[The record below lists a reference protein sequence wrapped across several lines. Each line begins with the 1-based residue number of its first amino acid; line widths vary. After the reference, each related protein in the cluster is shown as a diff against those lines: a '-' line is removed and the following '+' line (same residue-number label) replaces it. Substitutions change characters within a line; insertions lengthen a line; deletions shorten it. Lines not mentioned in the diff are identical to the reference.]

1 MIFKQ
6 AVYAIRQD
14 VTVKILD
21 QGSYPGIRSRKISL
35 YNLAQQDM
43 VALHIVFRMG
53 WALPNPATRM
63 DEDRVGCPFAYL
75 EPATPVTTQTVTFTV
90 KDNAGSPEAIE
101 GAIVDVNGSRLK
113 TNASGEAV
121 FNLRPGTY
129 PAKIKKTGYSQITE
143 TVTVVASAVTKDVT
157 LIKNA

>member
-1 MIFKQ
+1 
-6 AVYAIRQD
+6 
-14 VTVKILD
+14 
-21 QGSYPGIRSRKISL
+21 
-35 YNLAQQDM
+35 
-43 VALHIVFRMG
+43 
-53 WALPNPATRM
+53 M

>member
-1 MIFKQ
+1 MKEITFTNHVRIGEQ
-6 AVYAIRQD
+6 RLL
-14 VTVKILD
+14 LD
-21 QGSYPGIRSRKISL
+21 ELPEEQRR
-35 YNLAQQDM
+35 D
-43 VALHIVFRMG
+43 IV
-53 WALPNPATRM
+53 NSI
-63 DEDRVGCPFAYL
+63 
-75 EPATPVTTQTVTFTV
+75 TV

-129 PAKIKKTGYSQITE
+129 PAKIKKTGYSKITE